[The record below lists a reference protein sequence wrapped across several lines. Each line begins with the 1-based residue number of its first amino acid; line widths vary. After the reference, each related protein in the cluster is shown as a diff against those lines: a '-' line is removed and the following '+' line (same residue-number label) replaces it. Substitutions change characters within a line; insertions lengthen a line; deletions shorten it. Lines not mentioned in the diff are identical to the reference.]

1 MTLLMKVLMRT
12 IIMTQKMKTIDKNIH
27 EIESEVVIK
36 QSERSNNLSLN
47 ELNFEEIENNVND
60 MTFSEDN
67 DQNINNE
74 NDSINKE
81 KVIYEENIINTERS

>member
-1 MTLLMKVLMRT
+1 
-12 IIMTQKMKTIDKNIH
+12 MTQKMKTIDKNIH

>member
-1 MTLLMKVLMRT
+1 
-12 IIMTQKMKTIDKNIH
+12 
-27 EIESEVVIK
+27 
-36 QSERSNNLSLN
+36 
-47 ELNFEEIENNVND
+47 